1 MGSSPTIFLARSFIT
16 MDDATPRATAV
27 AVQDGDIIAVGEL
40 DDVVAIIGDDHE
52 IDETFLDNTVITG
65 FIDQHLHPF
74 LAASTLTTEIIAP
87 EDWVMPDRVH
97 PAAATPSEFDER
109 VKSAHD
115 RLDDGEWLFSWGYH
129 SLWHGELSR
138 QRLDGLV
145 GDRPCAVWQRSV
157 HEWYLNSAATEALG
171 ITPELMSGW
180 GLASEQLDVERG
192 HYWEN
197 GWMLALGRY
206 LMPVFLTEDRMRSG
220 LHQLVEYLH
229 MNGVTAINEP
239 GIYWA
244 IEPWEMYQEILGADN
259 APFYSTFMVEGR
271 TQPVRQ
277 IEGDDALNESKERIA
292 EAGTS
297 GKVAMLDRHVKLF
310 CDGAIVSQLMQMADP
325 YVDENGE
332 PDPHHHGE
340 WMMEPEDL
348 RKAFD
353 TYWDDDWQIH
363 IHVNGDLGL
372 EVLVEI
378 IEDAQRRY
386 PRTDH
391 RTVIVHFA
399 NSTEALIDRIAATGS
414 IVSANP
420 YYPVGFADR
429 YGAWGLGPERA
440 DNMVRAAS
448 VLRRQIPFSYHSD
461 LPICASDPLAMASWG
476 VNRITESGRV
486 AAPEQ
491 RISVYDALRAITIE
505 SAYSWRREHDLG
517 SITVGKQANFTV
529 LEDDPYDVDAVDIA
543 GIRVRGTVFRG
554 RWHPVPVEHADR
566 RVRGHRGADVVN
578 LFNNATTSATG
589 HLCGCEV
596 AEYLAEVFTSH
607 DGSRRRHQQH
617 SA

>member
-1 MGSSPTIFLARSFIT
+1 MGSTPTIFVARSFIT
-16 MDDATPRATAV
+16 MDDEHPRVSAV
-27 AVQDGDIIAVGEL
+27 AVQDGVIVAVGEVDEVMDAVGL
-40 DDVVAIIGDDHE
+40 EHTV
-52 IDETFLDNTVITG
+52 DETFAEHTVITG

-87 EDWVMPDRVH
+87 EDWVLPERVH
-97 PAAATPSEFDER
+97 RAASTPAEFDER
-109 VKSAHD
+109 IVAAHG
-115 RLDDGEWLFSWGYH
+115 RLNDDDWLFSWGYH
-129 SLWHGELSR
+129 SLWHGDLSR
-138 QRLDGLV
+138 QRLDALV
-145 GDRPCAVWQRSV
+145 GDRPCAIWQRSV
-157 HEWYLNSAATEALG
+157 HEWYINSAATEALG

-197 GWMLALGRY
+197 GWMLALGRF
-206 LMPVFLTEDRMRSG
+206 LMPVFLTEERMRVG

-244 IEPWEMYQEILGADN
+244 IEPWDMYQEILGADDV
-259 APFYSTFMVEGR
+259 PFYSTFMVEGR
-271 TQPVRQ
+271 TQPVRHV
-277 IEGDDALNESKERIA
+277 EGEAALNESKTRIA

-310 CDGAIVSQLMQMADP
+310 CDGAIVSQLMQMAEP
-325 YVDENGE
+325 YLDEYGE

-348 RKAFD
+348 RTAFD

-448 VLRRQIPFSYHSD
+448 VLQRNIPFSYHSD

-491 RISVYDALRAITIE
+491 RISVHDALRAITIE

-517 SITVGKQANFTV
+517 SISVGKKANFTV
-529 LEDDPYDVDAVDIA
+529 LADDPYEVDNLDVAA
-543 GIRVRGTVFRG
+543 IRVLGTVFAG
-554 RWHPVPVEHADR
+554 KWYPVPADRADR
-566 RVRGHRGADVVN
+566 RVAGHRGADVVN
-578 LFNNATTSATG
+578 LFEYESCSSPG

-596 AEYLAEVFTSH
+596 AEYLAGVFT
-607 DGSRRRHQQH
+607 RLP
-617 SA
+617 A

>member
-1 MGSSPTIFLARSFIT
+1 MGSIPKIFLARSFIT
-16 MDDATPRATAV
+16 MDDTAPRVSAV
-27 AVQDGDIIAVGEL
+27 AVNDGVIVAVGEL
-40 DDVVAIIGDDHE
+40 EAVSAAVGPSYQIDD
-52 IDETFLDNTVITG
+52 TFAKHTVMTG

-97 PAAATPSEFDER
+97 VAAASPGEFDER
-109 VKSAHD
+109 VIQAHQ

-129 SLWHGELSR
+129 SLWHGELNR
-138 QRLDGLV
+138 QRLDSLV
-145 GDRPCAVWQRSV
+145 GDRPCAIWQRSV
-157 HEWYLNSAATEALG
+157 HEWYINTAATEALG
-171 ITPELMSGW
+171 ITPELMSGH

-206 LMPVFLTEDRMRSG
+206 LMPVFLTEERMRAG
-220 LHQLVEYLH
+220 LHQLVTYLH

-239 GIYWA
+239 GVYWA
-244 IEPWEMYQEILGADN
+244 IEPWDLYQEILGAEDV
-259 APFYSTFMVEGR
+259 PLLSTFMVEGR
-271 TQPVRQ
+271 TQPVRHV
-277 IEGDDALNESKERIA
+277 EGDDALHESKERIA
-292 EAGTS
+292 EAGTT

-325 YVDENGE
+325 YVDENGQ

-348 RKAFD
+348 RKVFD

-372 EVLVEI
+372 EILVEI
-378 IEDAQRRY
+378 IEDAQRRH
-386 PRTDH
+386 PRLDH

-448 VLRRQIPFSYHSD
+448 VLKRNIPFSYHSD

-491 RISVYDALRAITIE
+491 RISVHDALRAITIE
-505 SAYSWRREHDLG
+505 SAYSWRREDDLG
-517 SITVGKQANFTV
+517 SISVGKQANFTV
-529 LEDDPYDVDAVDIA
+529 LSDDPYEVDNLDMA
-543 GIRVRGTVFRG
+543 GIRVVGTVFAG
-554 RWHPVPVEHADR
+554 KWHPVPQAHADR
-566 RVRGHRGADVVN
+566 RVAAHRGADVID
-578 LFNNATTSATG
+578 FSDGPKCSSTG

-596 AEYLAEVFTSH
+596 AEYLAETF
-607 DGSRRRHQQH
+607 RKQ

>member
-1 MGSSPTIFLARSFIT
+1 MGSTSTIFVARSFIT
-16 MDDATPRATAV
+16 MDDSRPRATAV
-27 AVQDGDIIAVGEL
+27 AVEDGVIVAVGE
-40 DDVVAIIGDDHE
+40 
-52 IDETFLDNTVITG
+52 IDEVVDAVGPDHVVDDTLADHTVITG

-87 EDWVMPDRVH
+87 EDWVLPERVH
-97 PAAATPSEFDER
+97 PAASTPADFDER
-109 VKSAHD
+109 LVAAHQ
-115 RLDDGEWLFSWGYH
+115 RLNDGEWLFSWGYH

-138 QRLDGLV
+138 QRLDALV
-145 GDRPCAVWQRSV
+145 GDRPCAIWQRSV
-157 HEWYLNSAATEALG
+157 HEWYINSAATEALG
-171 ITPELMSGW
+171 ITPGRMSGW

-206 LMPVFLTEDRMRSG
+206 LMPVFLTEDRMRAG

-244 IEPWEMYQEILGADN
+244 IEPWDLYQEILGAEDV
-259 APFYSTFMVEGR
+259 PFLSTFMVEGR
-271 TQPVRQ
+271 TQPVRHV
-277 IEGDDALNESKERIA
+277 EGDAALNESKTRIA
-292 EAGTS
+292 EAGTA

-310 CDGAIVSQLMQMADP
+310 CDGAIVSQLMQMAEP
-325 YVDENGE
+325 YLDEHGQ

-372 EVLVEI
+372 EVLIEI
-378 IEDAQRRY
+378 IEDAQRRH

-448 VLRRQIPFSYHSD
+448 VLKRNIPFSYHSD

-491 RISVYDALRAITIE
+491 RISVHDALKAITIE

-517 SITVGKQANFTV
+517 SIVVGKQANFTV
-529 LEDDPYDVDAVDIA
+529 LTDDPYEVDNLDMAA
-543 GIRVRGTVFRG
+543 IRVLGTVFAG
-554 RWHPVPVEHADR
+554 KWHPVPVDRADR
-566 RVRGHRGADVVN
+566 RVAGHRGADVIN
-578 LFNNATTSATG
+578 LFDHEACNSPG

-596 AEYLAEVFTSH
+596 AEYLAEVFT
-607 DGSRRRHQQH
+607 QF

>member
-1 MGSSPTIFLARSFIT
+1 MGSTPTIFLARSFIT

-27 AVQDGDIIAVGEL
+27 AAQDGEIVAVGEL
-40 DDVVAIIGDDHE
+40 DDVVATVGDDHE
-52 IDETFLDNTVITG
+52 VDETFADNTVITG

-109 VKSAHD
+109 VVSAHQ

-145 GDRPCAVWQRSV
+145 VDRPCAVWQRSV

-171 ITPELMSGW
+171 ITPELMSSW

-206 LMPVFLTEDRMRSG
+206 LMPVFLTEDRMRTG

-244 IEPWEMYQEILGADN
+244 IEPWEMYQEILGADDV
-259 APFYSTFMVEGR
+259 PFYSTFMVEGR
-271 TQPVRQ
+271 TQPIRH
-277 IEGDDALNESKERIA
+277 IEGDNALNESKERIS

-325 YVDENGE
+325 YLDENGE

-386 PRTDH
+386 PRSDH

-399 NSTEALIDRIAATGS
+399 NSTEALIDRISATGS

-429 YGAWGLGPERA
+429 YGTWGLGPKRA

-448 VLRRQIPFSYHSD
+448 VLQRQIPFSYHSD

-491 RISVYDALRAITIE
+491 RIS
-505 SAYSWRREHDLG
+505 
-517 SITVGKQANFTV
+517 
-529 LEDDPYDVDAVDIA
+529 
-543 GIRVRGTVFRG
+543 
-554 RWHPVPVEHADR
+554 
-566 RVRGHRGADVVN
+566 GAR
-578 LFNNATTSATG
+578 
-589 HLCGCEV
+589 C
-596 AEYLAEVFTSH
+596 FTSNH
-607 DGSRRRHQQH
+607 H
-617 SA
+617 

>member
-1 MGSSPTIFLARSFIT
+1 
-16 MDDATPRATAV
+16 MDDSVPRASAV
-27 AVQDGDIIAVGEL
+27 AVEDGVIVAIGEL
-40 DDVVAIIGDDHE
+40 DDVVDAVGPNHT
-52 IDETFLDNTVITG
+52 IDENFAEHTVITG

-87 EDWVMPDRVH
+87 EDWVLPERVH
-97 PAAATPSEFDER
+97 LAASTPAEFDER
-109 VKSAHD
+109 LVAAHD

-138 QRLDGLV
+138 QRLDALV
-145 GDRPCAVWQRSV
+145 GDRPCAIWQRSV
-157 HEWYLNSAATEALG
+157 HEWYINSAATEALG

-206 LMPVFLTEDRMRSG
+206 LMPVFLTEERMRVG

-244 IEPWEMYQEILGADN
+244 IEPWDMYQEILGADDV
-259 APFYSTFMVEGR
+259 PFYSTFMVEGR
-271 TQPVRQ
+271 TQPVRHV
-277 IEGDDALNESKERIA
+277 EGDAALNESNTRIA
-292 EAGTS
+292 EAGTT

-310 CDGAIVSQLMQMADP
+310 CDGAIVSQLMQMAEP
-325 YVDENGE
+325 YLDEHGQ
-332 PDPHHHGE
+332 PDPDHHGE

-378 IEDAQRRY
+378 IEDAQRRH
-386 PRTDH
+386 PRADH

-448 VLRRQIPFSYHSD
+448 VLKREIPFSYHSD

-491 RISVYDALRAITIE
+491 RISVHDALRAITIE
-505 SAYSWRREHDLG
+505 SAFSWRREHDLG
-517 SITVGKQANFTV
+517 SISIGKKANFTV
-529 LEDDPYDVDAVDIA
+529 LADDPYEVDNLDMA
-543 GIRVRGTVFRG
+543 GIRVLGTVFAG
-554 RWHPVPVEHADR
+554 KWYPVPTDRADR
-566 RVRGHRGADVVN
+566 RVAGHRGADVVS
-578 LFNNATTSATG
+578 LFEHGACSSPG

-596 AEYLAEVFTSH
+596 AEYLAGVF
-607 DGSRRRHQQH
+607 RRLP
-617 SA
+617 A